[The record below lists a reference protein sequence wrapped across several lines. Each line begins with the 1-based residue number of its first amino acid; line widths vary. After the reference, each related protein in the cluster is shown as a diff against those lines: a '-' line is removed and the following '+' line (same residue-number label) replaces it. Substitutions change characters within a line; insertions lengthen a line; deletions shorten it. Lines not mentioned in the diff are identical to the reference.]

1 MATRTALLCGMEFRS
16 WFGGTEELRD
26 LAQKLGE
33 KSHAHLELDVHNLL
47 AGFVERS
54 RTATGGFTTVFAGGH
69 TRSHTDGAT
78 SIVRASFATGAFAA
92 N

>member
-1 MATRTALLCGMEFRS
+1 MLCGIEFGS
-16 WFGGTEELRD
+16 WFSGAEELRD

-33 KSHAHLELDVHNLL
+33 KSHAHLELDVHDLL

-54 RTATGGFTTVFAGGH
+54 RTATGGFSTVFAGGH
-69 TRSHTDGAT
+69 TRRHTDGAT
-78 SIVRASFATGAFAA
+78 GIVRASFATGDFAA

>member
-1 MATRTALLCGMEFRS
+1 VKSLLCGFEFRS
-16 WFGGTEELRD
+16 WLSGTEELRD
-26 LAQKLGE
+26 LEQKLGE
-33 KSHAHLELDVHNLL
+33 KSHAHLELDVHDLL

-54 RTATGGFTTVFAGGH
+54 RTATDGFSAVFAGGH

-78 SIVRASFATGAFAA
+78 GIVRASFATGAFAA

>member
-1 MATRTALLCGMEFRS
+1 
-16 WFGGTEELRD
+16 
-26 LAQKLGE
+26 
-33 KSHAHLELDVHNLL
+33 LELDVHNLL

-69 TRSHTDGAT
+69 ARSYTDGAT

>member
-1 MATRTALLCGMEFRS
+1 LVL
-16 WFGGTEELRD
+16 
-26 LAQKLGE
+26 KLGE

-54 RTATGGFTTVFAGGH
+54 RTATRGFTTGGH

-78 SIVRASFATGAFAA
+78 GIVRASFATGAFAA

>member
-1 MATRTALLCGMEFRS
+1 LE
-16 WFGGTEELRD
+16 
-26 LAQKLGE
+26 K
-33 KSHAHLELDVHNLL
+33 KSHATHLELDVHDLL

-54 RTATGGFTTVFAGGH
+54 RTATRGFTTVFTGH
-69 TRSHTDGAT
+69 ARSRTNSAT

>member
-33 KSHAHLELDVHNLL
+33 KSHAHLELDVHDLL

-69 TRSHTDGAT
+69 TRSRTDGAT
-78 SIVRASFATGAFAA
+78 RIVRASFATGAFAA
-92 N
+92 S

>member
-1 MATRTALLCGMEFRS
+1 LGALKNYETWHRNLE
-16 WFGGTEELRD
+16 
-26 LAQKLGE
+26 K
-33 KSHAHLELDVHNLL
+33 KSHAHLELDVHDLL
-47 AGFVERS
+47 TGFVERS
-54 RTATGGFTTVFAGGH
+54 RTATRGFTTVFAGGH

>member
-1 MATRTALLCGMEFRS
+1 
-16 WFGGTEELRD
+16 
-26 LAQKLGE
+26 
-33 KSHAHLELDVHNLL
+33 LELDVHDLL

-54 RTATGGFTTVFAGGH
+54 RTATGGFSAVFACGH

-78 SIVRASFATGAFAA
+78 GIVRASFATGACAA